1 MSVGLAWENDPHAP
15 ADASASQWRGGVD
28 RIAAD
33 VQAGLLPPGA
43 WLKQIDLERRY
54 NCNRGAVR
62 RALDELVTR
71 RLAQHLP
78 NQGYR
83 VFELAPGQI
92 ADLTE
97 LRAILEAAVADRIYD
112 RADEAAL
119 ARLVGLASRFEAAV
133 QNGTLLEQHAANME
147 FHLAMIELCP
157 NLELAQALRDT
168 RSRLPSALITQWQTR
183 DWIDQSVR
191 DHAAML
197 QALRSRDRTVLR
209 TVVMGHLQR
218 SRPIS
223 RP

>member
-1 MSVGLAWENDPHAP
+1 MSVTLARESDPHTP
-15 ADASASQWRGGVD
+15 ADASAPRWQDVVD

-54 NCNRGAVR
+54 NCNRSAVR

-83 VFELAPGQI
+83 VFELAPAQI

-112 RADEAAL
+112 RADEATL
-119 ARLVGLASRFEAAV
+119 ARLAGLANRFETAV
-133 QNGTLLEQHAANME
+133 QNGTLLEQHAANMD
-147 FHLAMIELCP
+147 FHMAMIELCP

-183 DWIDQSVR
+183 GWIDQSVR

-197 QALRSRDRTVLR
+197 RALRSRDRTALR